1 MKFQLA
7 INMGRLTPDLDMT
20 DVERHT
26 LEMVQMDRRRRVRDS
41 VGGPHVPDSARC
53 RVGGW
58 L

>member
-1 MKFQLA
+1 MKFQLT

-26 LEMVQMDRRRRVRDS
+26 LEMVQMARRRRVRDC
-41 VGGPHVPDSARC
+41 VGGPHVPDSAR
-53 RVGGW
+53 VGGW